1 MKRTLYRIFTFMLYL
16 LLSAT
21 KASADETMTF
31 IQSSGTAG
39 VLEGAPEGTSAVF
52 TNDYSYNRFML
63 TAGHTMTLTIKGMP
77 RSATLKS
84 ISLLLKTNA
93 SSGLGKVEAWIGEN
107 KVTHFNIP
115 TLGND
120 YRNIKIGATP
130 TPFTSDLVVRLSASA
145 NSVYCCRFQIQ
156 YLLQEHTDTT
166 VDIEHFKH
174 TSTETTLRLQHAQV
188 TYRSGSDLFVQENG
202 HALDLYATGLN
213 FKEGDIIG
221 GTLRG
226 RYCFRDGLP
235 MLTEP
240 TDNQLNTK
248 GLSTVSPLQI
258 VADSLQGHI
267 GQLVRMHIQEGGIT
281 MKDRFALCPTPCTT
295 TLPPGADVTLTGIA
309 ALDDSKPVVY
319 LTDSPGFLFADSLH
333 NTYTSWPSADIELHR
348 WVAVSQWNTLTLPFS
363 MTAQQVADV
372 FGEDT
377 QVAAFQGDSCKTLQF
392 VILPSSR
399 IEAGVPYLIHPA
411 RDVRVIRLHGVS
423 LSSECHAKSIKG
435 TDYTFIGTL
444 NQEHPAEGSV
454 YLAAANHTK
463 TLVAGGSIKAFRAYF
478 ANKSGNAVG
487 LTIESKQPLGI
498 LSIHHDTYGKSADF
512 SITGQ
517 RVGTSYKGII
527 VRKGH
532 KFLAR

>member
-1 MKRTLYRIFTFMLYL
+1 MFDDSSRAWFTGYGIEF
-16 LLSAT
+16 
-21 KASADETMTF
+21 
-31 IQSSGTAG
+31 
-39 VLEGAPEGTSAVF
+39 GAYVDWE
-52 TNDYSYNRFML
+52 D
-63 TAGHTMTLTIKGMP
+63 
-77 RSATLKS
+77 
-84 ISLLLKTNA
+84 LKTMYDEPNIVAYMPVA
-93 SSGLGKVEAWIGEN
+93 SDTRPLLGKDTEVSLDDGN
-107 KVTHFNIP
+107 PVTSMYNED
-115 TLGND
+115 N
-120 YRNIKIGATP
+120 
-130 TPFTSDLVVRLSASA
+130 
-145 NSVYCCRFQIQ
+145 
-156 YLLQEHTDTT
+156 YL
-166 VDIEHFKH
+166 IF
-174 TSTETTLRLQHAQV
+174 
-188 TYRSGSDLFVQENG
+188 GSDING
-202 HALDLYATGLN
+202 
-213 FKEGDIIG
+213 
-221 GTLRG
+221 
-226 RYCFRDGLP
+226 DG
-235 MLTEP
+235 
-240 TDNQLNTK
+240 
-248 GLSTVSPLQI
+248 
-258 VADSLQGHI
+258 
-267 GQLVRMHIQEGGIT
+267 
-281 MKDRFALCPTPCTT
+281 
-295 TLPPGADVTLTGIA
+295 VTNIRN
-309 ALDDSKPVVY
+309 V
-319 LTDSPGFLFADSLH
+319 LFADSLH